1 MFTLEDYQLLFQ
13 MVDIA
18 GKHPQLGGNAT
29 CKAAAYITDKIEKAA
44 KKLEEDA
51 KAEQQ
56 IEPPVPSDK

>member
-1 MFTLEDYQLLFQ
+1 